1 MEMSEVS
8 CTNCGQQMII
18 GKEYVREQVFC
29 TLGCMVRFKEKE
41 K

>member
-8 CTNCGQQMII
+8 CTNCGQQII
-18 GKEYVREQVFC
+18 VRESYIREQMFC
-29 TLGCMVRFKEKE
+29 TLGCMFKFEEKE

>member
-8 CTNCGQQMII
+8 CTNCGQQII
-18 GKEYVREQVFC
+18 VGEEYIREQMFC
-29 TLGCMVRFKEKE
+29 TIGCMFEFEEKD